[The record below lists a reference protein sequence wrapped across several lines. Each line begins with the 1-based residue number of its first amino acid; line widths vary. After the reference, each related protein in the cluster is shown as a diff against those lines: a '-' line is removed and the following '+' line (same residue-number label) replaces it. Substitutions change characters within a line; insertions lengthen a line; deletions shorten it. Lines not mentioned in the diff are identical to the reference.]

1 MEKFCRINKI
11 KNIMANRR
19 ELKGKFNVG
28 SLAKEGVFSA
38 LLSKDE
44 KTTIVKKLLAVG
56 FLLVVKRFL
65 PTG

>member
-1 MEKFCRINKI
+1 
-11 KNIMANRR
+11 MANRR

-28 SLAKEGVFSA
+28 SLAKADVFRA

-56 FLLVVKRFL
+56 FLLFVKRFL